1 MFYLVSFFA
10 IAFFIITVFTE
21 RYDFAYHH
29 HSKRY
34 CARLGLVGFMILQVA
49 VHTENEPLMAIGL
62 VPTCLSTAI
71 LLMITY
77 LDYQREHR
85 MVPWF
90 DREGL

>member
-10 IAFFIITVFTE
+10 IAFFIITFFTE

-49 VHTENEPLMAIGL
+49 VHTENEPLMAVGL
-62 VPTCLSTAI
+62 IPTTLSLI
-71 LLMITY
+71 LMLLMMH